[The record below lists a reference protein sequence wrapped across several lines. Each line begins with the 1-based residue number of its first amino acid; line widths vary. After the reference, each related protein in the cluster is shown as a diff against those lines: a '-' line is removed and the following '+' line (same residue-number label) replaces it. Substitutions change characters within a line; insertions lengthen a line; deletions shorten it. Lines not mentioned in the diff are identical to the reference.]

1 MVCRCFNQCQV
12 GLATGL
18 AQGPVRDSGTGTH
31 GSFPTG
37 SSLPSPDRAPG
48 LGHLPTLPQRRRDGR
63 ASGVPVSGPR
73 SRQEGYLARRHLH
86 YRPATPLELPGT
98 DWGGDPPPRPG
109 MRERESRFDV
119 DCLMCLSCRLLVG
132 HEHEHLRGAGPLRS
146 AVLPGRTDPA
156 ARQHAVLLPAR
167 TPPGRR
173 RLGPSLR
180 RRRTGDRRQRRVLGT
195 ARHPAALER
204 PGRRQNDDHHR
215 PD

>member
-1 MVCRCFNQCQV
+1 MTVAQV
-12 GLATGL
+12 RTGHSPLAAAYL
-18 AQGPVRDSGTGTH
+18 HRIARRDSAICPHCHSADETVELLVFQCPAH
-31 GSFPTG
+31 
-37 SSLPSPDRAPG
+37 DHA
-48 LGHLPTLPQRRRDGR
+48 RRDTWPGDTFTTD
-63 ASGVPVSGPR
+63 PR
-73 SRQEGYLARRHLH
+73 RLWNYLERIGAVTR
-86 YRPATPLELPGT
+86 
-98 DWGGDPPPRPG
+98 PPRPG